1 MSKILGKREGERGII
16 SCIFVIKYRTE
27 MWKSQERVKKLD
39 VMVKKRNLPEREQ
52 LVFQLQELQEQ
63 LKIEEDKTIVS

>member
-1 MSKILGKREGERGII
+1 
-16 SCIFVIKYRTE
+16 
-27 MWKSQERVKKLD
+27 MWRSQERVKKLD
-39 VMVKKRNLPEREQ
+39 AMVKKRNLPEREQ